1 MKRLAFLCTLIGL
14 SVMSW
19 GQIFTDGA
27 KAYMVGQ
34 AQPVGGGTVT
44 QFQFSPSGKYLL
56 FARIDADAA
65 LLTKN
70 TANPP
75 VQWMVNQVGTAKTV
89 SLRLTP
95 ELSRGYIQFM
105 GDERHLFISA
115 GSSLAIFDIE
125 TMQVQ
130 PIVADQLSIFY
141 AGDRP
146 EAPFLIREIDD
157 ITIGI
162 IKPGAREVVV
172 KVKQRVGFQQPYY
185 SDGNKIK
192 FAGYSRNASPML
204 WYDMTL
210 NLATGSLDL
219 KQIDRKAW
227 DNLIYEPKEPIFRL
241 VNDKVFMSIQAQN
254 PLQAYR
260 GRLKLATKV
269 CPSDFR
275 PQLSP
280 NSTAVAYV
288 DAGALLV
295 REIKEINPKFAE
307 ELLEAAEKAEMLSI
321 AKQVGTALMIYAAD
335 MDDVLPSPDKFNDIS
350 PYLRNNDMMKSFTY
364 TYSGGPMKNVGKPAE
379 TELGYVQG
387 ATGRAVVYADGHAKW
402 IPNT

>member
-34 AQPVGGGTVT
+34 ALPVGGGTVT

-70 TANPP
+70 TANPTF
-75 VQWMVNQVGTAKTV
+75 QWMVNQVGTAKTV

-105 GDERHLFISA
+105 GDERHLLISTA
-115 GSSLAIFDIE
+115 TSAAIFDIE
-125 TMQVQ
+125 TMQAQSV
-130 PIVADQLSIFY
+130 PGEPTSIFY
-141 AGDRP
+141 AGERP
-146 EAPFLIREIDD
+146 EAPFLVREVDD

-162 IKPGAREVVV
+162 IKPGMREIVV
-172 KVKQRVGFQQPYY
+172 KVKQRIGFQQPY
-185 SDGNKIK
+185 SSNGNIIK

-204 WYDMTL
+204 WYDVSL
-210 NLATGSLDL
+210 NLGTGAIDL
-219 KQIDRKAW
+219 RQIDRKAW
-227 DNLIYEPKEPIFRL
+227 DSLSPDPKEPIFKL

-280 NSTAVAYV
+280 NSAAVAYV

-321 AKQVGTALMIYAAD
+321 AKQVGTAIVIYAAD

-364 TYSGGPMKNVGKPAE
+364 TYSGGPMKNIGKPAE